1 MGIRLSFTRIGINI
15 NPRIPNGDEIH
26 YCTKE
31 IVTTLLSNKTNRRK
45 TVANYGYTIMNKHSE
60 VSYACKMPQYYSRT
74 DLEVDNSIFKLVQTS
89 LFITMPICLNAANIR
104 ICEVENLLQTAVKPQ
119 LWLTN

>member
-1 MGIRLSFTRIGINI
+1 
-15 NPRIPNGDEIH
+15 
-26 YCTKE
+26 
-31 IVTTLLSNKTNRRK
+31 
-45 TVANYGYTIMNKHSE
+45 MNKHSE

-119 LWLTN
+119 LW